1 MQNQVNINELT
12 TEQLMVMV
20 YKESRIL
27 NSISK
32 NIEILNQEI
41 QKREM
46 AESEAKA
53 VEKPITQE

>member
-1 MQNQVNINELT
+1 MQNQVKINELT

>member
-41 QKREM
+41 AKREM
-46 AESEAKA
+46 AEAEAKA